1 MYKKKT
7 LKNKLDIII
16 SPMRHMESIA
26 IGIWIGTGGRYED
39 KKFCGISHFI
49 EHMLFK
55 GTLRRNASQL
65 KQEIEGVGGHFNGFT
80 SEEVICYLVKIP
92 ARHLMLGLDVLSDM
106 VLNPKMDES
115 EIEREKKVIC
125 EEIKMYEDRP
135 SSFVHEILA
144 GLMWPEHPLG
154 RPLTGDINTV
164 MAMDRIAL
172 MKHKERF
179 YQPANMAV
187 VVTGKMYIH
196 KLLEEVN
203 KKFRAGYKNSKN
215 KKYQFKKFKITQEKP
230 RLKLHFKDTEQA
242 HIAIGFHAFS
252 RKDKDKYALD
262 LLNIIL
268 GGNMSSRLFE
278 ELREKQALCYDV
290 SSSVKKYEETG
301 AFLIH
306 AGVDNSKT
314 EIALRAI
321 MHELAKVKK
330 HYVSKDELKRAKE
343 FYKGQ
348 FLLALEDTGSRMLWL
363 GDKTMTKEGIPGLK
377 FILRHIEKVNIEDIR
392 RVASRVFKENFMNL
406 AAIGRASG
414 LRENKIRSLMEL

>member
-1 MYKKKT
+1 MYKKKI
-7 LKNKLDIII
+7 LKNRLAVVS
-16 SPMRHMESIA
+16 SPMRHMESIS
-26 IGIWIGTGGRYED
+26 IGIWIGMGGRYED
-39 KKFCGISHFI
+39 KKSCGISHFI

-80 SEEVICYLVKIP
+80 SEEVICYLVKMP
-92 ARHLMLGLDVLSDM
+92 AQYLLLGLDVLSDM
-106 VLNPKMDES
+106 VLNPKMDEL

-154 RPLTGDINTV
+154 RPLTGHINTV
-164 MAMDRIAL
+164 RAIDRKVLLAY
-172 MKHKERF
+172 KEKF

-187 VVTGKMYIH
+187 IATGKMYIH
-196 KLLEEVN
+196 KLLEEIN
-203 KKFRAGYKNSKN
+203 RKFRTGYKNSKN
-215 KKYQFKKFKITQEKP
+215 RKYQFKKFKIGQKRP

-242 HIAIGFHAFS
+242 HIAIGFHAFG
-252 RKDKDKYALD
+252 REDKDKYALN

-278 ELREKQALCYDV
+278 ELRERQALCYDI
-290 SSSVKKYEETG
+290 SSSIKKYEETG

-306 AGVDNSKT
+306 AGVDNSKA
-314 EIALRAI
+314 EIALRVV
-321 MHELAKVKK
+321 MRELTNLKK
-330 HYVSKDELKRAKE
+330 YYVSKDELRRAKE

-363 GDKTMTKEGIPGLK
+363 GDKTMTKEGIPGVR
-377 FILRHIEKVNIEDIR
+377 FILKHIERVNIEDIR
-392 RVASRVFKENFMNL
+392 RVANRVFKENFMNL